1 MIKIISSKMYI
12 STSTRNVLGASLSGS
27 SVHDRVL
34 DDWFGRNIGNSIS
47 FGLFLVHILL
57 SWRHFYAKCKS
68 FGWGK
73 TWRDWTCLQPLNFS
87 TSQPQPLSCLTVA
100 LCVFV
105 AGIFKCGEKSKTY
118 LNQIPVEVLY
128 CTVYIVPVQ
137 VTSKPMLVLF
147 HPAWE
152 KSVFAMLQIFLCKV
166 LYVKRLTVLKIKIFT
181 NYVITIFQKK

>member
-1 MIKIISSKMYI
+1 MIEYWTTGLEGILATAYPLDFSWYI
-12 STSTRNVLGASLSGS
+12 FFFLG
-27 SVHDRVL
+27 DT
-34 DDWFGRNIGNSIS
+34 
-47 FGLFLVHILL
+47 FLQNANPLV
-57 SWRHFYAKCKS
+57 
-68 FGWGK
+68 GGK

-87 TSQPQPLSCLTVA
+87 TSQPQPLSCIIVA

-105 AGIFKCGEKSKTY
+105 AGISKCGEKSTTY

-166 LYVKRLTVLKIKIFT
+166 LFVKRLTVLKIKIFT